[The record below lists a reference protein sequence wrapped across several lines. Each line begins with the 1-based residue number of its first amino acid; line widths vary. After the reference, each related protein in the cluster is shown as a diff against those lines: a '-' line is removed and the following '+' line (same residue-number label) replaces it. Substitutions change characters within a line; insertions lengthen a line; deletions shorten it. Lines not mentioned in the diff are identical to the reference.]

1 MIISLC
7 VSSGICFHCVIN
19 VVPVKNE
26 DGLVIM
32 FILNFELPNDTRSSS
47 SSPSRE
53 LNRMM
58 RIPWLSVGKHF
69 YLKMFFNESYHFFK
83 KKLEINKLIPIIRN
97 VTHFAVICTS
107 LKKQS
112 LHLFTAFSL
121 SSSETASPCPPE
133 LFQIED
139 RHRTTAQRAEFLD

>member
-1 MIISLC
+1 MIVSLC
-7 VSSGICFHCVIN
+7 VFSGVCFHCVIN

-32 FILNFELPNDTRSSS
+32 FILNFELPNDVRSSR

-69 YLKMFFNESYHFFK
+69 YLKLFFNDSYHFFFF
-83 KKLEINKLIPIIRN
+83 KKLEINKHISIIQN
-97 VTHFAVICTS
+97 VCVIIQLHFAFIFTIC
-107 LKKQS
+107 
-112 LHLFTAFSL
+112 
-121 SSSETASPCPPE
+121 
-133 LFQIED
+133 
-139 RHRTTAQRAEFLD
+139 